1 MAIWNR
7 KRKAVDKAE
16 LVKAITE
23 EINKNFLSLASAGG
37 GIVNSLPGSP
47 SGYAG
52 SGGQNLLQ
60 TPGTPAMPLPRP
72 SDAFG
77 SQLGPAMPYL
87 PAPLDPVFDDSGRSL
102 PRKYQYEVAWNLNLD
117 FRTTPWSTLKALSE
131 QCDVVHR
138 CIEVRA
144 AEISGKELSFT
155 ISDQAITK
163 IMDEQN
169 VGHAKANKIAREMYG
184 EDIDMLLQYWENPY
198 VHGDRSWSEWITE
211 FMWQHFTFDGVPIYP
226 RYNLGGD
233 VIGFEIIDASTIKPL
248 LDNRGDIPHPPAPA
262 YQQVLWGFPR
272 GEYQASPNNDGEFFA
287 DAGQKGEFIRD
298 QLAYFVKNR
307 RSWSPYGYSAVEQAI
322 PMASLYLDRQQWMK
336 SEFSE
341 GTMPQTFMKTDSD
354 ELDHLKLAALERV
367 LNDTLNG
374 STAERHKIK
383 MLPKS
388 FDPVFAPTIDQRY
401 KSEYDE
407 YIIKRVAAC
416 FGVQPTQLGIM
427 PRSGLGGKGHA
438 EGEENQVE
446 LMNKRPTEAFI
457 LDCINALNHRFLG
470 TDRSITAVFSDEDTS
485 KNEEMQAKAL
495 QMSLYSGQKTLN
507 DVRSEQGEP
516 LYDMPEADEPFIVAG
531 NQITFLK
538 GLLET
543 DSAGETVGQTETD
556 TGDSR
561 DLSDQISSTAPTADA
576 TQNAPDKDL
585 NEATLRMTPPDT
597 DITTVTAPSAPK
609 AAESDTFLPPK
620 GVQEE
625 AQRALAWIEDGHAG
639 DNFTDVGRKRASDL
653 AAGRAV
659 SLDTVKRMASY
670 LARHEVDKQ
679 GKGFNPGEDGYPS
692 PGRVAWAAWGGD
704 PAMSWTASITD
715 KTADEMKAFK
725 AYAAKRAKAG
735 EWKRDFDFETVDPDV
750 AATLNEQARLNVTK
764 ASRRPLAGAQ
774 ATYRADSITINS

>member
-87 PAPLDPVFDDSGRSL
+87 PSPLDPVFDDSGRSL

-184 EDIDMLLQYWENPY
+184 EDIDMLLRYWENPY

-470 TDRSITAVFSDEDTS
+470 TDRSITAVFSDEDTA
-485 KNEEMQAKAL
+485 KNEEMQTKAF

-538 GLLET
+538 GLLEI
-543 DSAGETVGQTETD
+543 DSAGETVGQTETA
-556 TGDSR
+556 TGDST
-561 DLSDQISSTAPTADA
+561 DLSDQISSAAPTADA

-609 AAESDTFLPPK
+609 AA
-620 GVQEE
+620 
-625 AQRALAWIEDGHAG
+625 
-639 DNFTDVGRKRASDL
+639 
-653 AAGRAV
+653 
-659 SLDTVKRMASY
+659 
-670 LARHEVDKQ
+670 
-679 GKGFNPGEDGYPS
+679 
-692 PGRVAWAAWGGD
+692 
-704 PAMSWTASITD
+704 
-715 KTADEMKAFK
+715 DEMKAFK
-725 AYAAKRAKAG
+725 AYVAKRAKAG
-735 EWKRDFDFETVDPDV
+735 EWKRNFDFETVDPDV
-750 AATLNEQARLNVTK
+750 AEALNEQARLNVTK
-764 ASRRPLAGAQ
+764 ASRRPLAGAR